1 MKILHTGDI
10 HIRGLSRHKEY
21 RASFEKMN
29 EMAREIK
36 PDIIYIGGDI
46 VHSKTQGISP
56 ELIDLVQWWFT
67 SLAEIAPTHIILGN
81 HDGLIK
87 NKDRQDAITPIVNA
101 LNNPNIHLY
110 KASGNFPIAGYEDKF
125 VWNNFSCF
133 DEDGWEDIEPEEG
146 KINIALFHGAVR
158 GSKTDTDWTI
168 EGEVDVDFFDRFDF
182 SLLADI
188 HQRQI
193 VDDHGRVRYPGSLI
207 QQNYGEN
214 TGKGFLVWDI
224 RDKDDFSVKYYELEH
239 TCPFV
244 TIDWQDN
251 VKDTIEIARSFP
263 NGSRF
268 RIRSNKSIPQ
278 SDIIHL
284 HSELKHEK
292 EAAEIVYKIDEDF
305 EAPQIIDKESPK
317 SYNLRDSSVH
327 SKLFKKF
334 YQNSDLDKEKTESLD
349 KLITRSLSSL
359 SKSDEVSRNAKWNIH
374 SVDFNNTFSYGK
386 NNSINFDK
394 LRGITGIFGPNRSG
408 KSSIIGTMMYG
419 MFNTTDRGPIKNVH
433 IINSRK
439 GYCDVTTQ
447 FSVNGKKYQ
456 TTRTS
461 TKSESKKGVVTA
473 RTDLTLD
480 VVDATGSIT
489 KDMDGEQRRETEV
502 ILRNLIGTSEDF
514 LMTSLA
520 SQGGMNNFIGEK
532 ATKRKMIL
540 TKFLDLDIFEGMQ
553 KFAKAELDEVNVLM
567 KDVPDRD
574 WDVSLYSL
582 NADLDDERSSIQKL
596 ESELSNKRQ
605 DLQTLQIELNKLD
618 DADIVTQV
626 DVENQQARVEKL
638 EEKIKRISGLIDS
651 RNSAIETIQ
660 LKIDKIESFKENF
673 PYEQLSLQIKEMS
686 ENEKTLLQLTG
697 DLKHQREIL
706 NRKEKSINKLSEV
719 PCGDSFPTCKF
730 IKDSFDDKNTVQEQI
745 DFVNE
750 LQKILDT
757 TQRTHNDFV
766 SKKLED
772 KLEKY
777 NEVLRKESTAR
788 VELANEKA
796 CLAAKT
802 LELSTTQETHTQATT
817 LLEKLKRECK
827 TADVSDETKQ
837 LKTKISTLN
846 TEINDID
853 SKRMLAAQNIG
864 RIETEISTL
873 NTEREKYSDLKN
885 RWEIYK
891 LFIGAVSKKGIP
903 LQIIMSQLPNINK
916 EITKILQNTVGFTV
930 ELEADPNTNA
940 MDIYVDY
947 GDSKRVV
954 ELASGMEKMIASL
967 AIRVALINVSSLPK
981 TNMLI
986 IDEGFGALDELNVE
1000 MCGRLLTSLKQ
1011 YFKNIMIISHVD
1023 AVKDI
1028 VDNIIEITSDKNN
1041 SHVSHK

>member
-56 ELIDLVQWWFT
+56 ELIDLIQWWFT
-67 SLAEIAPTHIILGN
+67 SLAEIAPTHLILGN

-110 KASGNFPIAGYEDKF
+110 KRSGNFPVAGYEDKF

-133 DEDGWEDIEPEEG
+133 DEEGWGDIEPVED

-168 EGEVDVDFFDRFDF
+168 EGEVDISFFDRFDF

-193 VDDHGRVRYPGSLI
+193 VDSHGRVRYPGSLI

-224 RDKDDFSVKYYELEH
+224 KDKDDFSVKYYELEH

-244 TIDWQDN
+244 TIDWKDS
-251 VKDTIEIARSFP
+251 VKDTLAIARSFP

-268 RIRSNKSIPQ
+268 RIRSDKSIPQ

-292 EAAEIVYKIDEDF
+292 EAAEIVYKIEEDF
-305 EAPQIIDKESPK
+305 EAPQIIDGDSPT
-317 SYNLRDSSVH
+317 SYNLRDASVH

-334 YQNSDLDKEKTESLD
+334 YKNSNLDEEKITSLD
-349 KLITRSLSSL
+349 KIIKRSLSSI

-386 NNSINFDK
+386 DNSISFDK
-394 LRGITGIFGPNRSG
+394 LNGITGIFGPNRSG
-408 KSSIIGTMMYG
+408 KSSIIGTMMFG
-419 MFNTTDRGPIKNVH
+419 LFNTTDRGPVKNVH

-447 FSVNGKKYQ
+447 FSVNGKRYQ

-461 TKSESKKGVVTA
+461 TKNENKKGEVTA

-480 VVDATGSIT
+480 LVDATGNIS
-489 KDMDGEQRRETEV
+489 KDMDGEQRRETET

-532 ATKRKMIL
+532 ATRRKMIL
-540 TKFLDLDIFEGMQ
+540 TKFLDLDIFESMQ
-553 KFAKAELDEVNVLM
+553 KFAKTELDEVNTLM

-574 WDVSLYSL
+574 WDVVIYSL
-582 NADLDDERSSIQKL
+582 NADLEEEGASIVKL
-596 ESELSNKRQ
+596 ESELSKKRQ
-605 DLQTLQIELNKLD
+605 NLQTLQIDLSKLD
-618 DADIVTQV
+618 DADVVTQV
-626 DVENQQARVEKL
+626 DVDNQKSRVTKL
-638 EEKIKRISGLIDS
+638 EEKIKRISEIIDT
-651 RNSAIETIQ
+651 RNNVIKEIQ
-660 LKIDKIESFKENF
+660 TKIDKIESFKENF

-686 ENEKTLLQLTG
+686 ENEKTLLQLSG
-697 DLKHQREIL
+697 DLKHQNEIL
-706 NRKEKSINKLSEV
+706 RRKEKSINKLSEV

-730 IKDSFDDKNTVQEQI
+730 IKDSFDDKNTLQEQV
-745 DFVNE
+745 DFVAE

-757 TQRTHNDFV
+757 TQRSHNSFV
-766 SKKLED
+766 SKNLEE

-777 NEVLRKESTAR
+777 NEVLRKESKNR
-788 VELANEKA
+788 VEIANEKA
-796 CLAAKT
+796 CLTTKI
-802 LELSTTQETHTQATT
+802 LEMSTSEEHLTQATT

-827 TADVSDETKQ
+827 TSSSSDETKS
-837 LKTKISTLN
+837 LKTKISLLN
-846 TEINDID
+846 TAINDID
-853 SKRMLAAQNIG
+853 SKRMLSAQNIG
-864 RIETEISTL
+864 RIETKITSL
-873 NTEREKYSDLKN
+873 NSEREKYRELKSK
-885 RWEIYK
+885 WEIYK
-891 LFIGAVSKKGIP
+891 LFINAVSKKGIP
-903 LQIIMSQLPNINK
+903 LQIIMSQLPNINN
-916 EITKILQNTVGFTV
+916 EITKILQNTIGFTV
-930 ELEADPNTNA
+930 QLEADPNTNA
-940 MDIYVDY
+940 MDIFINY
-947 GDSKRVV
+947 GDSKRVI

-986 IDEGFGALDELNVE
+986 IDEGFGSLDELNVE
-1000 MCGRLLTSLKQ
+1000 ICGRLLTSLKQ
-1011 YFKNIMIISHVD
+1011 YFKNILIISHVD

-1041 SHVSHK
+1041 SHVSHT

>member
-1 MKILHTGDI
+1 MKILHTADI

-56 ELIDLVQWWFT
+56 ELIDLIQWWFT

-101 LNNPNIHLY
+101 LNNPNIFLY
-110 KASGNFPIAGYEDKF
+110 KESGNFPVAGYEDKF

-133 DEDGWEDIEPEEG
+133 DEAKWDDIEPEED

-168 EGEVDVDFFDRFDF
+168 EGEVDISFFDKFDF
-182 SLLADI
+182 ALLGDI

-193 VDDHGRVRYPGSLI
+193 VDDYGRVRYPGSLI

-224 RDKDDFSVKYYELEH
+224 KDKDDFSVKYHELEH
-239 TCPFV
+239 TRPFV
-244 TIDWQDN
+244 TIDWQNN
-251 VKDTIEIARSFP
+251 VKDTIDVARGFP

-268 RIRSNKSIPQ
+268 RIRSDKAIAQ

-292 EAAEIVYKIDEDF
+292 EAAEIVYKIEEDF
-305 EAPQIIDKESPK
+305 EAPQIIDKEAPT

-327 SKLFKKF
+327 STLFKKF
-334 YQNSDLDKEKTESLD
+334 YKNSDLDSKKTESLD

-359 SKSDEVSRNAKWNIH
+359 SKSDEISRNAKWNIH

-386 NNSINFDK
+386 DNSINFDK
-394 LRGITGIFGPNRSG
+394 LRGIIGIFGPNRSG

-419 MFNTTDRGPIKNVH
+419 LFNTTDRGPIKNVH

-439 GYCDVTTQ
+439 GSCDVTTQ
-447 FSVNGKKYQ
+447 FSVNGKRYK

-480 VVDATGSIT
+480 LVDAAGNVS

-532 ATKRKMIL
+532 ATRRKMIL
-540 TKFLDLDIFEGMQ
+540 TKFLDLDIFDGMQ
-553 KFAKAELDEVNVLM
+553 KFAKTELDEVNTLM

-574 WDVSLYSL
+574 WDVVLYSL
-582 NADLDDERSSIQKL
+582 NEDLKDEKSLIKNL
-596 ESELSNKRQ
+596 ESELSKKRHT
-605 DLQTLQIELNKLD
+605 LQTLQIELNKLD
-618 DADIVTQV
+618 DSCGVTQH
-626 DVENQQARVEKL
+626 DVNNQQDNVNKL
-638 EEKIKRISGLIDS
+638 NEKIKRINGLIES
-651 RNSAIETIQ
+651 RNNEIKTIQ
-660 LKIDKIESFKENF
+660 SKIDKIELFKENF
-673 PYEQLSLQIKEMS
+673 PYEQLNLQIKEMS

-697 DLKHQREIL
+697 DLKHQNEIL

-730 IKDSFDDKNTVQEQI
+730 IKDSFKDKASIQEQLE
-745 DFVNE
+745 FVNE
-750 LQKILDT
+750 LQKILDA
-757 TQRTHNDFV
+757 TQRTHNEFV
-766 SKKLED
+766 SKKLDE

-777 NEVLRKESTAR
+777 NEVLRKESTNR

-802 LELSTTQETHTQATT
+802 LELSSAEDALIQANL

-827 TADVSDETKQ
+827 TSDVSDETKQ

-846 TEINDID
+846 TEISDVD
-853 SKRMLAAQNIG
+853 AKRMHAAQNIG
-864 RIETEISTL
+864 RIENEISSL
-873 NTEREKYSDLKN
+873 NEEREKYSDLKN

-891 LFIGAVSKKGIP
+891 LFINAVSKKGIP
-903 LQIIMSQLPNINK
+903 LQIIMSQLPNINN
-916 EITKILQNTVGFTV
+916 EISKILQNTVGFTV

-940 MDIYVDY
+940 MDIYINY
-947 GDSKRVV
+947 GDSKRII

-986 IDEGFGALDELNVE
+986 IDEGFGALDEMNVE

-1011 YFKNIMIISHVD
+1011 YFKNIIIISHVD

-1041 SHVSHK
+1041 SHVSQK

>member
-1 MKILHTGDI
+1 MGKVKIKKQIG
-10 HIRGLSRHKEY
+10 HINY
-21 RASFEKMN
+21 
-29 EMAREIK
+29 
-36 PDIIYIGGDI
+36 
-46 VHSKTQGISP
+46 
-56 ELIDLVQWWFT
+56 
-67 SLAEIAPTHIILGN
+67 
-81 HDGLIK
+81 
-87 NKDRQDAITPIVNA
+87 
-101 LNNPNIHLY
+101 
-110 KASGNFPIAGYEDKF
+110 
-125 VWNNFSCF
+125 C
-133 DEDGWEDIEPEEG
+133 
-146 KINIALFHGAVR
+146 
-158 GSKTDTDWTI
+158 GS
-168 EGEVDVDFFDRFDF
+168 
-182 SLLADI
+182 
-188 HQRQI
+188 QQ
-193 VDDHGRVRYPGSLI
+193 
-207 QQNYGEN
+207 QQNYGESM
-214 TGKGFLVWDI
+214 GKGFLVWDI
-224 RDKDDFSVKYYELEH
+224 KGKNDFDVEYFEVPS

-251 VKDTIEIARSFP
+251 VKDTMLIAKNFP

-268 RIRSNKSIPQ
+268 RIRSDKAIAQ

-292 EAAEIVYKIDEDF
+292 EAAEIVYKIEDDF
-305 EAPQIIDKESPK
+305 EAPQIIGKGSPT

-334 YQNSDLDKEKTESLD
+334 YQNSDLDDEKLDSLD

-374 SVDFNNTFSYGK
+374 SIDFNNTFSYGK
-386 NNSINFDK
+386 DNSINFDK

-447 FSVNGKKYQ
+447 FSVNGKRYQ

-461 TKSESKKGVVTA
+461 TKSENNKGVVTA

-480 VVDATGSIT
+480 LVDASGNIT

-540 TKFLDLDIFEGMQ
+540 TKFLDLDIFDGMQ
-553 KFAKAELDEVNVLM
+553 KFAKTELDEVNTLM

-574 WDVSLYSL
+574 WDVVLYSL
-582 NADLDDERSSIQKL
+582 NADLEDESASIHEL
-596 ESELSNKRQ
+596 ETELSKKRQ

-626 DVENQQARVEKL
+626 DIDNQQDRATKL
-638 EEKIKRISGLIDS
+638 EEKIKRISSLVTA
-651 RNSAIETIQ
+651 RNSTIKTIQ
-660 LKIDKIESFKENF
+660 SKIDKIEVFKENF
-673 PYEQLSLQIKEMS
+673 PYEQLSLQIKEML

-730 IKDSFDDKNTVQEQI
+730 IKDSFDDKSTLQEQI
-745 DFVNE
+745 DFVDE

-757 TQRTHNDFV
+757 TQRTHNDFIT
-766 SKKLED
+766 KKLEE

-777 NEVLRKESTAR
+777 NEVLRKESTNR

-796 CLAAKT
+796 CLASKT
-802 LELSTTQETHTQATT
+802 LELSTTEETLSQSVI

-827 TADVSDETKQ
+827 TSDVSDETKQ
-837 LKTKISTLN
+837 LKIKISTLN

-853 SKRMLAAQNIG
+853 AKRMLAAQNIG
-864 RIETEISTL
+864 RIETEVLSL

-891 LFIGAVSKKGIP
+891 LFITAVSKKGIP
-903 LQIIMSQLPNINK
+903 LQIIMSQLPNINN

-940 MDIYVDY
+940 MDIYINY
-947 GDSKRVV
+947 GDSKRIV

-986 IDEGFGALDELNVE
+986 IDEGFGALDEMNVE

-1028 VDNIIEITSDKNN
+1028 VDNIIEITIDKNN